1 MQTIVHNF
9 KMEGVWNNKQIIK
22 YTKKRLIYINSLNI
36 HHNFGRNK
44 MWLKIQD
51 ANKAETSKRVSNL
64 SSAQLQRKGK
74 LKCGGTLGLCKCVLF
89 RQDHKSTATGQ
100 RSLCK
105 QNGKVIE
112 SNYSFHLT
120 PGRIHYS
127 FGRERNP
134 SQVFKRMKTNIFLTK
149 SICCKLN
156 KLGKYVSHSNPIHG
170 LMSLDTKKVQYGEKH
185 IKNQK
190 TEI

>member
-1 MQTIVHNF
+1 M
-9 KMEGVWNNKQIIK
+9 
-22 YTKKRLIYINSLNI
+22 SLKFI
-36 HHNFGRNK
+36 QRATLEERK
-44 MWLKIQD
+44 TEMW
-51 ANKAETSKRVSNL
+51 AN
-64 SSAQLQRKGK
+64 
-74 LKCGGTLGLCKCVLF
+74 LGLCKCVLF

-127 FGRERNP
+127 FGREWNP
-134 SQVFKRMKTNIFLTK
+134 SQVSKRRKTNIFLTK
-149 SICCKLN
+149 LICCKLN

-185 IKNQK
+185 IKNQ
-190 TEI
+190 E